1 MDKYV
6 FWDEHLKLFSLLAEI
21 AFQWSRVFH
30 ETKYIMGV
38 HQFPNN
44 CVFVMKVE
52 STRNHDIFHW
62 TVPIY
67 AYILLVTTTY
77 TLRLFIRR
85 SESNRFPIISKRFT
99 SYDYKNI
106 YAQLTFITRTHI
118 PRQGKLPRLHRS
130 WNFTIKNLNNIHKKW
145 QTGFVSNHTRAQF
158 DSLNAIQCIESI
170 FTNAMY
176 ICQLV
181 YHLYC
186 VSSVSF
192 RLSYVPLR

>member
-118 PRQGKLPRLHRS
+118 PRQGKLTTFASFLKFYYKKPEQHPQEVTNWFCLKSYVSPVWFVECHSVHRKYLYKC
-130 WNFTIKNLNNIHKKW
+130 N
-145 QTGFVSNHTRAQF
+145 V
-158 DSLNAIQCIESI
+158 
-170 FTNAMY
+170 
-176 ICQLV
+176 
-181 YHLYC
+181 HLSTC
-186 VSSVSF
+186 VSPV
-192 RLSYVPLR
+192 LCLCCKL